1 MDASGKKWRY
11 IRKHSPSIIVF
22 MFIGEYHHSLDEKG
36 RVSIPVKFRTAL
48 KKGAVVT
55 RGLDHSLFIY
65 TAEAWEKLASKLM
78 NLPMGQANTRAF
90 SRLMLAGAMELGLD
104 KQGRVIIPEYLRSF
118 AGLSKQIVVAGMY
131 DRLEVWE
138 EDVWEKYKQDME
150 KHTEELAEKMGE
162 LGV

>member
-1 MDASGKKWRY
+1 MEKSGKKENTCPH
-11 IRKHSPSIIVF
+11 ISIS
-22 MFIGEYHHSLDEKG
+22 MFIGEYHHTVDEKG

-65 TAEAWEKLASKLM
+65 TAKAWEKLASKLAS
-78 NLPMGQANTRAF
+78 LPMGQADTRAF
-90 SRLMLAGAMELGLD
+90 SRLMLAGAMELELD
-104 KQGRVIIPEYLRSF
+104 KQGRAIIPEYLRSF
-118 AGLSKQIVVAGMY
+118 AGLKKQIVVAGMY

-138 EDVWEKYKQDME
+138 KEVWEKYKQGTE

>member
-1 MDASGKKWRY
+1 MDASGKKWEY
-11 IRKHSPSIIVF
+11 IRKHFPPSIVF
-22 MFIGEYHHSLDEKG
+22 MFIGEYHHSVDEKG
-36 RVSIPVKFRTAL
+36 RVSIPVKFRVAL

-65 TAEAWEKLASKLM
+65 TAEAWEKLASKLT

-90 SRLMLAGAMELGLD
+90 SRLMLAGAMELELD

-138 EDVWEKYKQDME
+138 KDVWEKYKQDME

>member
-1 MDASGKKWRY
+1 MEKSGKQDFSLY
-11 IRKHSPSIIVF
+11 IIVS
-22 MFIGEYHHSLDEKG
+22 MFIGEYHHTVDEKG

-65 TAEAWEKLASKLM
+65 TAEAWEKLANKLAG
-78 NLPMGQANTRAF
+78 LPMGQADTRAF
-90 SRLMLAGAMELGLD
+90 SRLMLAGAMELELD
-104 KQGRVIIPEYLRSF
+104 KQGRAIIPEYLRSF
-118 AGLSKQIVVAGMY
+118 AGLKKQIVVAGMY

-138 EDVWEKYKQDME
+138 KDVWEKYKQNTE